1 MWSELTA
8 PSLPVRADQTCWH
21 NNAGEMGNLES
32 SGPNEPRLF
41 VLRSFTIRTVDL
53 QGEALTKD
61 SSPNARHT
69 SYLRQ
74 TRFGNLDGIRAL
86 CILAVVWHHTHGVQS
101 WKLAGRGFLGV
112 DMFFVLSGFLIVS
125 RLLREEA
132 ATGTVSLRSFYRRR
146 VLRIFPLYYAVLA
159 FAAIWMV
166 AAPHSTSG
174 QDFKDGLG
182 WAAVYLSNW
191 REAPGLLAITWSLA
205 CEEQFYIVWP
215 LLQRFLKRQAVWALA
230 LLTIINVA
238 LQLGVFNGA
247 LRGTRFEVARL
258 NVLQVTFTP
267 ILFGV
272 GLAYLLHDR
281 RSFVVIDRLVN
292 RPHVTGGLAAACIA
306 IAALPLASIQ
316 GLPRLSMHVLMVSL
330 LAAAVLR
337 EQGRFSQLVN
347 YKPLAYVG
355 ALSYGIYLMHQ
366 FVRTGV
372 EKVLGR
378 FDIHEGLVLFLATAL
393 ATTAVA
399 AASFRGFESR
409 FLKRRQLA

>member
-1 MWSELTA
+1 MQS
-8 PSLPVRADQTCWH
+8 
-21 NNAGEMGNLES
+21 LES
-32 SGPNEPRLF
+32 SRPNEPRLF
-41 VLRSFTIRTVDL
+41 GVQSFTIRTVDV

-61 SSPNARHT
+61 SSPDARHT
-69 SYLRQ
+69 SYLQQR
-74 TRFGNLDGIRAL
+74 RFANLDGIRAL
-86 CILAVVWHHTHGVQS
+86 CILPVVWHHTHGVQS

-132 ATGTVSLRSFYRRR
+132 TTGTVSLRSFYRRR

-159 FAAIWMV
+159 FAAVWML

-174 QDFKDGLG
+174 RDFKDGLG

-191 REAPGLLAITWSLA
+191 REVPGLLAITWSLA

-215 LLQRFLKRQAVWALA
+215 LLQRFLKRQAAWALGA
-230 LLTIINVA
+230 LTAVNVA
-238 LQLGVFNGA
+238 LQLGVFNAA
-247 LRGTRFEVARL
+247 LRGTRFEVAKL

-267 ILFGV
+267 ILLGV

-281 RSFVVIDRLVN
+281 RAFVVIERLLN
-292 RPHVTGGLAAACIA
+292 RPYVTGGLAGSSIA
-306 IAALPLASIQ
+306 VAALPVASIQ
-316 GLPRLSMHVLMVSL
+316 GLPRLIMHVLMVSL
-330 LAAAVLR
+330 LAAVVLR
-337 EQGRFSQLVN
+337 EHGGFSQVLQW
-347 YKPLAYVG
+347 KPLAYVG

-378 FDIHEGLVLFLATAL
+378 FDIHEGLALFVATAL
-393 ATTAVA
+393 VTTAVA
-399 AASFRGFESR
+399 AASFRWFESR
-409 FLKRRQLA
+409 FLKRKQLA

>member
-1 MWSELTA
+1 
-8 PSLPVRADQTCWH
+8 
-21 NNAGEMGNLES
+21 
-32 SGPNEPRLF
+32 
-41 VLRSFTIRTVDL
+41 VDL
-53 QGEALTKD
+53 QGEALTRD
-61 SSPNARHT
+61 SSPDARHT
-69 SYLRQ
+69 SYLQQR
-74 TRFGNLDGIRAL
+74 RFANLDGIRAL

-159 FAAIWMV
+159 FAALWMV

-215 LLQRFLKRQAVWALA
+215 LLQRFLKRQAVWALGG
-230 LLTIINVA
+230 LTILNVA
-238 LQLGVFNGA
+238 LQLGVFTAA
-247 LRGTRFEVARL
+247 LRGTRFEVAKL

-272 GLAYLLHDR
+272 ALAYLLHDR
-281 RSFVVIDRLVN
+281 RAFVVIDRLVN
-292 RPHVTGGLAAACIA
+292 RSYVAGGLSAACIA
-306 IAALPLASIQ
+306 VAALPLASIQ

-330 LAAAVLR
+330 LAAVVLR
-337 EQGRFSQLVN
+337 EQGGLSQVLQ

-378 FDIHEGLVLFLATAL
+378 FNIHEGPALFVATAM
-393 ATTAVA
+393 ATTTVA

-409 FLKRRQLA
+409 FLKRKQLA

>member
-1 MWSELTA
+1 
-8 PSLPVRADQTCWH
+8 
-21 NNAGEMGNLES
+21 
-32 SGPNEPRLF
+32 
-41 VLRSFTIRTVDL
+41 VDL
-53 QGEALTKD
+53 QGEALPKQSAPD
-61 SSPNARHT
+61 ARHT

-74 TRFGNLDGIRAL
+74 RRFANLDGIRAL
-86 CILAVVWHHTHGVQS
+86 CILPVVWHHTHGVQS

-159 FAAIWMV
+159 FAALWMV

-174 QDFKDGLG
+174 QDFRDGLG

-191 REAPGLLAITWSLA
+191 REVPGLLAITWSLA

-238 LQLGVFNGA
+238 LQLGVFNGP

-281 RSFVVIDRLVN
+281 RAFVVIDRLVN

-306 IAALPLASIQ
+306 VAALPLASIQ
-316 GLPRLSMHVLMVSL
+316 GLPRLGMHMLMVSL

-337 EQGRFSQLVN
+337 EQGRFSQLLK
-347 YKPLAYVG
+347 YKPVAYVG

-378 FDIHEGLVLFLATAL
+378 LDIHEGLVLFLATAL

-399 AASFRGFESR
+399 AASFYGFESR
-409 FLKRRQLA
+409 FLKRKPLA

>member
-1 MWSELTA
+1 MD
-8 PSLPVRADQTCWH
+8 V
-21 NNAGEMGNLES
+21 
-32 SGPNEPRLF
+32 
-41 VLRSFTIRTVDL
+41 
-53 QGEALTKD
+53 QGEALTTA
-61 SSPNARHT
+61 SSPDARHT
-69 SYLRQ
+69 VYLHQR
-74 TRFGNLDGIRAL
+74 RFANLDGIRAL

-125 RLLREEA
+125 RLLREESTA
-132 ATGTVSLRSFYRRR
+132 GAVSLRSFYRRR

-159 FAAIWMV
+159 FATLWMV

-191 REAPGLLAITWSLA
+191 REVPGLLAITWSLA

-215 LLQRFLKRQAVWALA
+215 LLQRFLKRRAVWALGA
-230 LLTIINVA
+230 LIVVNVE
-238 LQLGVFNGA
+238 LQLGLFNHA
-247 LRGTRFEVARL
+247 LRGTRFEVAKL

-281 RSFVVIDRLVN
+281 RAFVVIDRLVN
-292 RPHVTGGLAAACIA
+292 RPYVTGGLASACVA
-306 IAALPLASIQ
+306 VAALPVASVQ
-316 GLPRLSMHVLMVSL
+316 GLPRLTMHVLMVSL
-330 LAAAVLR
+330 LAAVVLR
-337 EQGRFSQLVN
+337 DQGGLSRVLQ

-378 FDIHEGLVLFLATAL
+378 FDIHEGLALFVATAL

-399 AASFRGFESR
+399 AASFRWFESR
-409 FLKRRQLA
+409 FLKRKQLT